1 MNSQNVSLSSK
12 RRDPKSHPIT
22 SYKYMEVSVWSWGYP
37 KLHHP
42 CDFQIHSKPSS
53 IIQHHPAIRQH
64 HRVIRVIRGKPTPP
78 LAHPGCA
85 TAPAHARCRWPGAG
99 SRIPKNGVLGDGYM
113 DLPHMFPGK
122 KGTSHDKPWFWSLT
136 IKPLFCQDCLLF
148 SLFGGYIADSNIFK
162 L

>member
-22 SYKYMEVSVWSWGYP
+22 SYNYMEVSARSWGYP

-42 CDFQIHSKPSS
+42 CDFQISKPSS

-64 HRVIRVIRGKPTPP
+64 RVIRGKPRPP

-85 TAPAHARCRWPGAG
+85 TAPAHARCRWPNNLG
-99 SRIPKNGVLGDGYM
+99 SRMG
-113 DLPHMFPGK
+113 LPHIFVPEKRRGQAM
-122 KGTSHDKPWFWSLT
+122 TSHDFGHW
-136 IKPLFCQDCLLF
+136 PLSHYFARIFDF
-148 SLFGGYIADSNIFK
+148 SLFLGAILLIQTYSNYK
-162 L
+162 LLRLWG